1 MDYMK
6 LLGKKEYAG
15 ALSKGLGGA
24 VESGLKGIDLGAIT
38 KNIDAGAIT
47 KNIDLGAVTKNIDLG
62 AATKNIDLGAAT
74 KNIDLG
80 AATKNVDAAAITKNV
95 DDVAAGAGK
104 QAGKE
109 TSTSL
114 AKKAKDMAGKAGDMM
129 KKVDPKVV
137 AAVAAAGGLGLY
149 LVKKVNDMEGK
160 KVGITKVE
168 AGQNGVLGIGG
179 DKKVVLI
186 TYDPPL
192 EIRSADTVDISD
204 SKTTPS
210 MDGKD
215 YKIKSVKSTTQIYVT
230 VKSDITEFKE
240 GGQITL
246 HTDFESQAAGMLKD
260 GAEAAGGAA
269 SDVTG
274 GLLKGLGIDPT
285 IAMYVGIGLGV
296 LVLLFI
302 LMKFMR

>member
-15 ALSKGLGGA
+15 AISKGLGGA

-80 AATKNVDAAAITKNV
+80 AATKNVDAGAITKNV

-104 QAGKE
+104 KAGKE
-109 TSTSL
+109 TSESL
-114 AKKAKDMAGKAGDMM
+114 AKKAKDMADKAGDMM

-137 AAVAAAGGLGLY
+137 AAVA
-149 LVKKVNDMEGK
+149 EGK

-168 AGQNGVLGIGG
+168 AGKTGVLGIGA

-215 YKIKSVKSTTQIYVT
+215 YEVKSVKSTTQIYVT

-274 GLLKGLGIDPT
+274 GLLKGLGIDST
-285 IAMYVGIGLGV
+285 VVMYIGIGLGV
-296 LVLLFI
+296 LLLLFI

>member
-15 ALSKGLGGA
+15 AISKGLGGA

-80 AATKNVDAAAITKNV
+80 AATKNVDAGAITKNV

-104 QAGKE
+104 KAGKE
-109 TSTSL
+109 TSESL
-114 AKKAKDMAGKAGDMM
+114 AKKAKDMADKAGDMM
-129 KKVDPKVV
+129 
-137 AAVAAAGGLGLY
+137 
-149 LVKKVNDMEGK
+149 K

-168 AGQNGVLGIGG
+168 AGKTGVLGIGA

-215 YKIKSVKSTTQIYVT
+215 YEVKSVKSTTQIYVT

-274 GLLKGLGIDPT
+274 GLLKGLGIDST
-285 IAMYVGIGLGV
+285 VVMYIGIGLGV
-296 LVLLFI
+296 LLLLFI